1 MSVVVTLNITDPEE
15 WKSQQVVELLFAIRK
30 LTQRVIDREV
40 IYSDG
45 NHKWDCDPALSEAI
59 IDIGER
65 VTEAFE
71 AMQYRARRVSTL
83 LPNSGTHCTYYVI
96 YIGS

>member
-1 MSVVVTLNITDPEE
+1 MSVVVTLNITEPEE
-15 WKSQQVVELLFAIRK
+15 WNTQQVIELLLAIRK

-45 NHKWDCDPALSEAI
+45 DHKWDCDPALSEAI
-59 IDIGER
+59 NDIGER

-71 AMQYRARRVSTL
+71 TMQPRVR
-83 LPNSGTHCTYYVI
+83 
-96 YIGS
+96 